1 MFQCLCLFPL
11 LTIEI
16 NTLIQTGLL
25 GDRRKGGDVQRTL
38 MLRTPFPQSRCANGN
53 KQFRNRHM
61 KYSTLLFGGWN
72 ALQVGRVFLSLPVFL
87 PSPLRLHCSVAR
99 QSSEPHVRTRLSARR
114 DLLRQEEKI
123 SIRVLGNATGWTWEG
138 PRGRGTDPVT
148 KRNRAEFPANR
159 TGSRASNKRFSQ
171 CTFQR
176 GKCNLKVAGKTDG
189 ALTFEQHEQQIVF
202 K

>member
-1 MFQCLCLFPL
+1 
-11 LTIEI
+11 
-16 NTLIQTGLL
+16 
-25 GDRRKGGDVQRTL
+25 
-38 MLRTPFPQSRCANGN
+38 
-53 KQFRNRHM
+53 M

-72 ALQVGRVFLSLPVFL
+72 ALQVGRGFFVSSCFPPISS
-87 PSPLRLHCSVAR
+87 SPLRLRCGRER

-123 SIRVLGNATGWTWEG
+123 SIRVLGNATVWTWEG

-148 KRNRAEFPANR
+148 QRNRTEFPANGA
-159 TGSRASNKRFSQ
+159 GSRASNKRFSQ

-176 GKCNLKVAGKTDG
+176 GKCSLKVAGKTDG
-189 ALTFEQHEQQIVF
+189 ALTFEQHQQQIVF